1 MTEEQK
7 RLKRRKTSRRKSKDE
22 IRLKRENR
30 ISDLKEKTQ
39 PDRNG
44 ENSEERF
51 KMNRRK
57 IGTKKIKNI

>member
-44 ENSEERF
+44 E
-51 KMNRRK
+51 
-57 IGTKKIKNI
+57 TQKKDLK